1 MIFIM
6 ILTLTLLVVDDN
18 ADAGDS
24 GQSVAKSNEEAELWR
39 TARRTDQLIG
49 KIGQIGL
56 IYCTTIIWPRLMVTL
71 MQMKKGVNKLYRSF
85 LYFTGHTVIIH
96 KQIQRLEKLL

>member
-1 MIFIM
+1 MF
-6 ILTLTLLVVDDN
+6 LNDN
-18 ADAGDS
+18 IIVIIIVSGDS
-24 GQSVAKSNEEAELWR
+24 GQSVAKSNEEVELWR

-71 MQMKKGVNKLYRSF
+71 MQMKKGLTNYIGLFFHQFV
-85 LYFTGHTVIIH
+85 YFIGHTVIIH